1 MEKGI
6 SVFVFFWCWQLLELM
21 QGFIVS
27 NIANEEMEMNKS
39 YSVGVRL
46 VSRNF
51 SCHAYFL
58 PKQSIAIC
66 VMYDASCYVWMLLIF
81 FCFVWVHDLDLYLPS
96 QFVDWIV
103 E

>member
-1 MEKGI
+1 
-6 SVFVFFWCWQLLELM
+6 M

-66 VMYDASCYVWMLLIF
+66 VMYDASCYV
-81 FCFVWVHDLDLYLPS
+81 
-96 QFVDWIV
+96 
-103 E
+103 